1 VLKIISEC
9 YELVKLCH
17 INRSGSVVSRR
28 RINILCF
35 GYKNYPYKWRIQK
48 VRIGGLLL
56 PLLFILLYLYPST
69 NVTFM
74 SEVKSEYRN
83 L

>member
-1 VLKIISEC
+1 MLKIISEC
-9 YELVKLCH
+9 YELVKLLV
-17 INRSGSVVSRR
+17 NRSGSVVSRR

-35 GYKNYPYKWRIQK
+35 GYKNSPYKWRIQK

-69 NVTFM
+69 NV
-74 SEVKSEYRN
+74 SGGAV
-83 L
+83 